1 MVRKFK
7 PATPGQRFK
16 IIPDFD
22 EISKARPEKSL
33 LRPLKKT
40 GGRSSSGRLAVRHR
54 GGGHKRLYRL
64 IDFKRDK
71 GGIIAK
77 VVSVEYDP
85 NRSARIAL
93 LQYKDGEK
101 RYIIAPDGLKEGEEL
116 QSGPDAEVKVGNA
129 LPLEKIPDGTF
140 IHNVELYR
148 GKGGQL
154 VRTAGAGA
162 QLMAKEGGFA
172 HVRLP
177 SGEIRLIHINCQATI
192 GQVGNPEHGAISSG
206 KAGRE
211 RWLGRRPEVRGVAMN
226 PVDHPLGGGEGKASG
241 GRPPVTPWGKPTR
254 GYKTRKKRKSSDRL
268 IVKRRK

>member
-1 MVRKFK
+1 MVRRFK

-16 IIPDFD
+16 TIPDFD
-22 EISKARPEKSL
+22 EITNAHPEKSL

-40 GGRSSSGRLAVRHR
+40 GGRSSSGKLAVRHR

-71 GGIIAK
+71 DVTAK
-77 VVSVEYDP
+77 VISIEYDP

-93 LQYKDGEK
+93 LRYMDGEK
-101 RYIIAPDGLKEGEEL
+101 RYIIAPDKLKVGEKL
-116 QSGPDAEVKVGNA
+116 QSGPDAEIKVGNT
-129 LPLEKIPDGTF
+129 LPLGRIPDGTF

-177 SGEIRLIHINCQATI
+177 SGEIRLIRIDCQATI

-206 KAGRE
+206 KAGRS
-211 RWLGRRPEVRGVAMN
+211 RWLGQRPEVRGVAMN
-226 PVDHPLGGGEGKASG
+226 PVDHPLGGGEGKAAG

-254 GYKTRKKRKSSDRL
+254 GYKTRRKRKGSDRL